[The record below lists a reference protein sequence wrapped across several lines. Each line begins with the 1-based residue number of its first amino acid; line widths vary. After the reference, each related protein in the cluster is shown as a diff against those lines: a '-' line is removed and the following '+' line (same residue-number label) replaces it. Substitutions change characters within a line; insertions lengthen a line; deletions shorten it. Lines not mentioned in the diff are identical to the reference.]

1 MIGMTPPSRVRSA
14 SLRTFFTRRRVGRA
28 VMVAAVVAAVTCL
41 FGAVVAWQLLGELKD
56 RSATS
61 LQLVESTLR
70 NVDDSL
76 AIAQDVTATVGS
88 AIGTI
93 EQSLGTLSQGVEDGA
108 TTLDAVADLTEDIP
122 PALDRLDRT
131 LVTLRDAAAIVD
143 TGLNAIDQ
151 LPIGPTIPV
160 VRLAESVDG
169 VRSDIR
175 PIAEGLRSS
184 TGSIRSL
191 AGSSGELVAQIGA
204 LESDLSELDES
215 LENSTEL
222 LARYRADTQEAIVLA
237 QESLDDLDRNILL
250 SRVLIVILAV
260 TIAIGQIAPF
270 YIGQQ
275 LARTPASPLEQPDAA
290 QVDPVSPL

>member
-1 MIGMTPPSRVRSA
+1 
-14 SLRTFFTRRRVGRA
+14 
-28 VMVAAVVAAVTCL
+28 MVAAVVAAVTCL
-41 FGAVVAWQLLGELKD
+41 VGAVVAWQLLGELKD

-76 AIAQDVTATVGS
+76 AIAQDVTATVGN

-151 LPIGPTIPV
+151 LPIGPTIPA

-184 TGSIRSL
+184 TGSIRSVSIRAPSNVTSHSRQAPL
-191 AGSSGELVAQIGA
+191 RCRVERPQRR
-204 LESDLSELDES
+204 
-215 LENSTEL
+215 
-222 LARYRADTQEAIVLA
+222 AREPR
-237 QESLDDLDRNILL
+237 
-250 SRVLIVILAV
+250 
-260 TIAIGQIAPF
+260 
-270 YIGQQ
+270 
-275 LARTPASPLEQPDAA
+275 
-290 QVDPVSPL
+290 